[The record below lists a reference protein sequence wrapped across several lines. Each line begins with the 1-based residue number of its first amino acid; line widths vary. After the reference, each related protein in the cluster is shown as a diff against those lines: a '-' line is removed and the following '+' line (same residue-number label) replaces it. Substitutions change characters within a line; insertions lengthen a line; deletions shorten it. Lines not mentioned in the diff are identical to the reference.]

1 MDIGY
6 GEFQNFNII
15 ESDDEDDAE
24 FSIINPDLV
33 DLDLEDGYG
42 VSNTPVASTMI
53 DSLLLPN
60 QQFYELCS

>member
-1 MDIGY
+1 MDIGC